1 MITTEELI
9 QQVRDQVDEDN
20 IADLSD
26 ERVLRV
32 LNRARMKL
40 VRMAGRKFVPAFQN
54 EVTVGPDTDDPR
66 NVTIPELTFALTINE
81 VNIIQGG
88 VAYRVEAVAQ
98 RDVTNFESENSGS
111 AIPLY
116 YTQQGN
122 KLKLYPKPAAN
133 VQIRIR
139 YQFRPPE
146 LVKTQAR
153 ITNIDQNNNL
163 IYVDSLGSGLTTSVD
178 SLGAFVNLT
187 DQFDGRVKATLQV
200 VDIDEDAQTLT
211 FKTTGLDRSKVYG
224 LTVGT
229 AIPDEISQDD
239 YVTLAAGTNV
249 PTLLQDYYDYLVV
262 FSVLEIKRSLGL
274 PTQEEYAASKEIE
287 SDVLAMWAG
296 KQSTRRIQ
304 KDNPYWGQRTPMIY
318 KYR

>member
-1 MITTEELI
+1 MIITEELI

-20 IADLSD
+20 TADLSD
-26 ERVLRV
+26 DRVLRV

-40 VRMAGRKFVPAFQN
+40 VRLAGRKFVPAFQR
-54 EVTVGPDTDDPR
+54 EEIVTPDTDDPR
-66 NVTIPELTFALTINE
+66 NVTLPDLVFALTINE
-81 VNIIQGG
+81 VNVLQGG
-88 VAYRVEAVAQ
+88 VAYPVEAVAQ
-98 RDVTNFESENSGS
+98 RDVTNFESETSSS

-116 YTQQGN
+116 YTQQGG
-122 KLKLYPKPAAN
+122 KLKLYPKPASN
-133 VQIRIR
+133 VQVRVR
-139 YQFRPPE
+139 YQFRPPP

-153 ITNIDQNNNL
+153 VTSIDQVNNL
-163 IYVDSLGSGLTTSVD
+163 IYVDSVGSSLTTEVD
-178 SLGAFVNLT
+178 SLNAFVNLIDRFT
-187 DQFDGRVKATLQV
+187 GEVRATLQV
-200 VDIDEDAQTLT
+200 VDIDSTNKTLT
-211 FKTTGLDRSKVYG
+211 FKSTGLDRSSVFG

-229 AIPDEISQDD
+229 SIPDEVALDD
-239 YVTLAAGTNV
+239 FVTLASGTNV

-287 SDVLAMWAG
+287 SDVLALWAG